1 MRVNLPVTAVEY
13 ELAPDAALVEEAA
26 AAAASLQEQAGGLAQ
41 SVSLFRPAGAAA
53 TRPATR
59 NKSKK
64 SSPTVELATANPDA
78 REWTSF

>member
-1 MRVNLPVTAVEY
+1 MQMDQVTQQN
-13 ELAPDAALVEEAA
+13 AALVEEAA

-41 SVSLFRPAGAAA
+41 SVSLFRAAGTASAVPPAH
-53 TRPATR
+53 R

-64 SSPTVELATANPDA
+64 SNPAARPATAAAQA